1 MKVKEWQVDLDNLMV
16 SEDWNFA
23 ETKEDRIHKIHAYP
37 AKFPAF
43 LTTKA
48 ISYVRESGS
57 QINIIGDVFCG
68 CGTVAYE
75 AKKANIEFWGCDI
88 NPVATLI
95 ADVKSSTY
103 KVESIQKMMKNIIKV
118 YDRQV
123 NEKVEIDM
131 NDVVDRIKYWY
142 TYNSILHLTYLKNA
156 IYEVKK
162 RDTKYQRFFLVAFSN
177 ILKASSRWLTKSIK
191 PTIDKNKKEID
202 IRKAFIKQVN
212 GMMRAFEESS
222 ISNNIKPFIQTKNVL
237 KTGNDNV
244 RLDLVMT
251 SPPYVTS
258 YEYADLHQLS
268 TLWLD
273 YVTDYRELRKGT
285 IGSVYDV
292 EDFKRDVK
300 YLNSTGESIVFQLYK
315 QDKARS
321 KSAARYYVDMQKVVN
336 LSFDKL
342 NDDGFAVFVIGNTEY
357 KGVRIDNTQH
367 LMEAMYKEGFRNLEV
382 IKRKISNKIL
392 TPYRDSGGKF
402 TNSSTGRKIYAEE
415 FIVIGKKIVH
425 EY

>member
-1 MKVKEWQVDLDNLMV
+1 MKVQGWKVDLDTLEV

-23 ETKEDRIHKIHAYP
+23 ETKEDRVHKIHAYP

-48 ISYVRESGS
+48 ISYARESGLE
-57 QINIIGDVFCG
+57 INTIGDVFCG

-75 AKKANIEFWGCDI
+75 AKKANINFWGCDI

-95 ADVKSSTY
+95 AEVKSSTY
-103 KVESIQKMMKNIIKV
+103 KVASIRTMMDDIMEV

-123 NEKVEIDM
+123 AEYADLDM
-131 NDVVDRIKYWY
+131 SLVLGRIKYWY
-142 TYNSILHLTYLKNA
+142 TDNSIMHLTYLKNA
-156 IYEVKK
+156 IHEVKK
-162 RDTKYQRFFLVAFSN
+162 RDSKYKRFFLVAFSN

-202 IRKAFIKQVN
+202 IRKAYVKQVKS
-212 GMMRAFEESS
+212 MMKAFEESS
-222 ISNNIKPFIQTKNVL
+222 IDNDIKPDINTKNVL
-237 KTGNDNV
+237 KTANDEV
-244 RLDLVMT
+244 QLDLVVT

-273 YVTDYRELRKGT
+273 YVTDFRDLRKGT

-292 EDFKRDVK
+292 EDFKKDVK
-300 YLNSTGESIVFQLYK
+300 HLNKTGEHIVFQLYN

-336 LSFDKL
+336 ISYDKL
-342 NDDGFAVFVIGNTEY
+342 NDDGYAVFVIGNTEY

-367 LMEAMYKEGFRNLEV
+367 LMEAMYAEGFRNLEV

-392 TPYRDSGGKF
+392 TPYRDKSGKF

-415 FIVIGKKIVH
+415 FIVIGKK
-425 EY
+425 ERA

>member
-1 MKVKEWQVDLDNLMV
+1 MLVKEWKVNLDNLMV
-16 SEDWNFA
+16 SKDWNFA
-23 ETKEDRIHKIHAYP
+23 ETKEDRVHKIHAYP

-48 ISYVRESGS
+48 ISYARESGLE
-57 QINIIGDVFCG
+57 INTIGDVFCG

-75 AKKANIEFWGCDI
+75 AKKANINFWGCDI

-95 ADVKSSTY
+95 AEVKSSTY
-103 KVESIQKMMKNIIKV
+103 KVESIQHMMDEIMEV
-118 YDRQV
+118 YDRQM
-123 NEKVEIDM
+123 EAKV
-131 NDVVDRIKYWY
+131 DVDINAALERIKYWY
-142 TYNSILHLTYLKNA
+142 TDNSIVHLTYLKNA
-156 IYEVKK
+156 IHEVKK
-162 RDTKYQRFFLVAFSN
+162 SDSKYKRFFLVAFSN

-202 IRKAFIKQVN
+202 VRKAYVKQVKS
-212 GMMRAFEESS
+212 MMKAFDESK
-222 ISNNIKPFIQTKNVL
+222 IENDIKPDIRTKNVL
-237 KTGNDNV
+237 KTANDDV
-244 RLDLVMT
+244 QLDLVVT

-273 YVTDYRELRKGT
+273 YVTDFRDLRKGT

-292 EDFKRDVK
+292 EDFKNDVK
-300 YLNSTGESIVFQLYK
+300 HLNQTGENIVFQLYN
-315 QDKARS
+315 QDKKRS
-321 KSAARYYVDMQKVVN
+321 KSAARYYMDMQRVVN
-336 LSFDKL
+336 ISYGKL
-342 NDDGFAVFVIGNTEY
+342 NNDGYAFFVIGNTEY

-367 LMEAMYKEGFRNLEV
+367 LMEAMYEEGFRNLEV

-392 TPYRDSGGKF
+392 TPYRDNSGKF

-415 FIVIGKKIVH
+415 FIVIGKKVRA
-425 EY
+425 